1 MSAGGNAVD
10 AAIAAIATQ
19 GVVAPETCGIGG
31 DLFALVHYP
40 GWSEPK
46 ALNSSGRAGSH
57 ADPGQVRAMGHQTIP
72 RDHPMAVT
80 VPGCV
85 AGMEAL
91 NRALGSMS
99 LADCLAPAIE
109 HATVG
114 FEASAEQARAFSAT
128 AELYRHNPAVA
139 GFYPDGEPVA
149 QGMHVQRPELA
160 RTLSSIASDGSSSFY
175 TGTPA
180 RDIVESLGGVIT
192 LDDLA
197 APIAEWVEPIGAEV
211 AGLNAWTIP
220 PNSQGYLGPATL
232 AVFEMIDPPDHP
244 ESPDWWHLLI
254 EAYRCVAWERDDLVA
269 DPNHAPLPPTKLLEH
284 ERLQRAAATIDRER
298 AGVWPHQEV
307 GPDSTAYLC
316 SVDDSG
322 LSVSVIQ
329 SNYNGTGSA
338 FGAAHSGFLLQD
350 RARGFTLTPGHPN
363 EMRPGKRPLHTLS
376 PTIWTAGKETRW
388 VLGTRGGGVQPQL
401 IAQMA
406 ARVMMAGQPLD
417 SAQEAPRWTVQE
429 FGPFAHPNLSTEPG
443 VPEPIV
449 SALRKKGHEVKVL
462 ANRQPGWG
470 PISIIGV
477 DGDDRQTAR
486 DPRVD
491 TTKAAIIA
499 GRL

>member
-1 MSAGGNAVD
+1 MAAGGNAVD

-31 DLFALVHYP
+31 DLFALVHFP
-40 GWSEPK
+40 GWDEPK

-57 ADPGQVRAMGHQTIP
+57 ADPGRLRAMGHQTIP

-91 NRALGSMS
+91 SRALGSMS

-109 HATVG
+109 HATDG
-114 FEASAEQARAFSAT
+114 FEVSAEQARAFTTT
-128 AELYRHNPAVA
+128 ADLYRHNPAVTA
-139 GFYPDGEPVA
+139 FYPDGEPVA
-149 QGMHVQRPELA
+149 RGARVQRPDLA
-160 RTLSSIASDGSSSFY
+160 RTLASIAADGSSSFY
-175 TGTPA
+175 TGVPA
-180 RDIVESLGGVIT
+180 RDIVESLGEVIT
-192 LDDLA
+192 LEDLA
-197 APIAEWVEPIGAEV
+197 APIAEWVEPISAEV
-211 AGLNAWTIP
+211 AGLTAWTIP

-232 AVFEMIDPPDHP
+232 AVFEMTDPPDDP

-269 DPNHAPLPPTKLLEH
+269 DPSHAPLPPAKLLEH
-284 ERLQRAAATIDRER
+284 ERLQRAAAEIDPNR
-298 AGVWPHQEV
+298 AGVWPRQMAR
-307 GPDSTAYLC
+307 PNSTAYLC
-316 SVDDSG
+316 VVDDSG
-322 LSVSVIQ
+322 LSVSLIQ

-338 FGAAHSGFLLQD
+338 FGAAHCGFLLQD
-350 RARGFTLTPGHPN
+350 RARGFTLMPGHPN
-363 EMRPGKRPLHTLS
+363 EMSPGKRPLHTLS
-376 PTIWTAGKETRW
+376 PTIWTTGTDTRW

-429 FGPFAHPNLSTEPG
+429 FGPFAPPNLSTEPD
-443 VPEPIV
+443 VPEPIL
-449 SALRKKGHEVKVL
+449 AGLREKGHEVTVL

-477 DGDDRQTAR
+477 DGDGRQTAR
-486 DPRVD
+486 EPRVE
-491 TTKAAIIA
+491 TTEAVVI
-499 GRL
+499 